1 MAYVLSYDIGTTGV
15 KTCLYNVTDKIE
27 YVGAKKRDYNLYIL
41 DNGGA
46 EQDPDEW
53 WDAMKTT
60 TRELIKSTGIEPVE
74 IKGISF
80 CSQMQGLVLVDR
92 EGNALRRAMS
102 YMDQRATEEIK
113 KGIAYGIQ
121 IAGANIFKL
130 LKSLYLTGAVS
141 SSVKDP
147 VWKYKWVE
155 AHEKELFAKVYK
167 WLDVKE
173 YLLLRCTGEFVMT
186 EDSAYSTFLYS
197 TRKRHKG
204 WHKTLCKIYGV
215 NPEHLPKLIK
225 TTDLVGG
232 LTAKAAEELGLA
244 EATPVFGGGGDA
256 TLIGVGA
263 GCVNPGQ
270 THIYWGT
277 SGWVSTVVSKQLVD
291 TTAMIAAIVGAE
303 ENKYNYFAEMETA
316 GKCMAWVK
324 ENIANKDSF
333 EEMIELAVK
342 APAGSSG
349 VLFAPWLHGNR
360 CPFEDPTAAGM
371 FYNLKIE
378 TNKSDILRSVIEGIC
393 FHLRWMLECEDKK
406 VKTGE
411 AVRFVGGGAVSYDIC
426 QILADIIGRRVEV
439 VKDPRNVGAVG
450 AAAIVGVGLNR
461 IDSLSS
467 VRDFVP
473 IEKTFEPRDS
483 YKERYDKNY
492 REFKMLYKENKHM
505 FHKIAKI
512 H

>member
-27 YVGAKKRDYNLYIL
+27 FVGAKKRDYKLYIL

-46 EQDPDEW
+46 EQDPEEW
-53 WDAMKTT
+53 WEAMRITT
-60 TRELIKSTGIEPVE
+60 SALLKSTEISPSE

-80 CSQMQGLVLVDR
+80 CSQMQGLVLVDKD
-92 EGNALRRAMS
+92 GNALRRAMS

-155 AHEKELFAKVYK
+155 AHEKDLFKKVYK

-197 TRKRHKG
+197 TRKGSKG
-204 WHKTLCKIYGV
+204 WHKSLCRIYGV
-215 NPEHLPKLIK
+215 NPDHLPKLIK

-263 GCVNPGQ
+263 GCVNPGE

-277 SGWVSTVVSKQLVD
+277 SGWVSTIVDRQLVD

-316 GKCMAWVK
+316 GKCMEWVK
-324 ENIANKDSF
+324 TNIARVDGF
-333 EEMIELAVK
+333 EEMIDIALK

-349 VLFAPWLHGNR
+349 VLFTPWLHGNR
-360 CPFEDPTAAGM
+360 CPFEDPTASGM
-371 FYNLKIE
+371 FYNLKLE
-378 TNKSDILRSVIEGIC
+378 TTRSDILRSVIEGVC

-406 VKTGE
+406 IKTSDT
-411 AVRFVGGGAVSYDIC
+411 VRFVGGGAVSHTIC
-426 QILADIIGRRVEV
+426 QILADILGRPVEV
-439 VKDPRNVGAVG
+439 VADPRNVGAVG
-450 AAAIVGVGLNR
+450 AAAIIGVGLNK
-461 IDSLSS
+461 IDSLSE

-473 IEKTFEPRDS
+473 VERTFEPRTQD
-483 YKERYDKNY
+483 KERYDKNY

-505 FHKIAKI
+505 LHKIAKI